1 MKIIASRKRNI
12 LRPEEEH
19 GTFRRTAQD
28 QMNNGTRQ
36 RLAVTPNRK
45 KESDSRTM
53 VETIR
58 NEAINQVAVGGNV
71 RATKPAASNPAPWKQ
86 HRDTK
91 RRNRLSSFSQDPVIK
106 RTFASM
112 VGAELGFP
120 TAGGN
125 WYRATIYTFGDS
137 DLVHRF
143 DRRRGRGGSVEI
155 CCVFALMLNINKCLL
170 KADRW

>member
-71 RATKPAASNPAPWKQ
+71 RATKPAAANPAPWKQ
-86 HRDTK
+86 YRDTK
-91 RRNRLSSFSQDPVIK
+91 RRNPIVTSQVKTREHENICQ
-106 RTFASM
+106 
-112 VGAELGFP
+112 
-120 TAGGN
+120 
-125 WYRATIYTFGDS
+125 Y
-137 DLVHRF
+137 
-143 DRRRGRGGSVEI
+143 GGS
-155 CCVFALMLNINKCLL
+155 NIHIFYGG
-170 KADRW
+170 R